1 LNWYLIVL
9 LVVIGLSH
17 LHTVLKTTANESGVE
32 ASASVLL
39 TALFWW
45 LVYMSGI
52 FTLL

>member
-1 LNWYLIVL
+1 MNWYLIVL
-9 LVVIGLSH
+9 LVILGLAH
-17 LHTVLKTTANESGVE
+17 LHTVIKTTTNESSVE